1 MNVLVVVLVS
11 SLLLSACNPLGKA
24 QKSGLQVITDDTNA
38 SVYLNDAYVEKTPF
52 IDRELSPG
60 EYTLKIQPDEPDLI
74 PYEKTIT
81 LRPGLLTVV
90 TWKLAQRPE
99 FSGGVIYEMEPINS
113 KNKSEIS
120 FVTIPDGAIVSVGEQ
135 EKSFS
140 PTVITDIIPGH
151 TEFEV
156 SLPSYESQKHT
167 INAVA
172 GYRMLVTVKLAKV
185 NLNAPV
191 ETVQI
196 KNPENQVDP
205 EVQAELET
213 QTQTATKSSATTSA
227 VTTTNPNTS
236 ASPTAN
242 QPSQTT
248 KLSQGGQITIKPT
261 NFFVDGSEVLRV
273 RDFPGSSG
281 EELGFAQVGNSYEYL
296 GETTNNWFKISF
308 NDVAGWVS
316 AQYAELVQ

>member
-1 MNVLVVVLVS
+1 MSVLVVVLVS
-11 SLLLSACNPLGKA
+11 SLLLTACNPLGKT
-24 QKSGLQVITDDTNA
+24 QKSGLQVITDGTDA

-99 FSGGVIYEMEPINS
+99 FSGGVVYEMEPINS

-191 ETVQI
+191 ETVEI
-196 KNPENQVDP
+196 KNPENQVNP
-205 EVQAELET
+205 EAQAELET
-213 QTQTATKSSATTSA
+213 QTQTATQSSATASA
-227 VTTTNPNTS
+227 GTTNANTNPS
-236 ASPTAN
+236 ASSN
-242 QPSQTT
+242 QNGQTT
-248 KLSQGGQITIKPT
+248 KLTQGQVTINPT

-281 EELGFAQVGNSYEYL
+281 AELGFAPVGNSYEYL